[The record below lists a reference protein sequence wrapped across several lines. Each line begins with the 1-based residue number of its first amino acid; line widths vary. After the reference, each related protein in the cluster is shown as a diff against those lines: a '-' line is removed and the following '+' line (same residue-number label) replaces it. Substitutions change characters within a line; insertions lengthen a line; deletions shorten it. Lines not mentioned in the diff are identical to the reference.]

1 MIPFQQALSIV
12 ESQDVRLE
20 TERVAVSQ
28 AGGRFLVES
37 LTSTIDHPPFSKAAM
52 DGYAVAAGDQSEKL
66 RILETIAAGEVPRY
80 EVTPGT
86 CSRIM
91 TGAPV
96 PEGAGLVHRVEYT
109 EARNGHMIPTRAEP
123 AVNIINQGENLRSGE
138 PALTPRLLTAQ
149 DVGVVA
155 SLGIAR
161 VEVMRRPRIGIISTG
176 SELAEPGEAVSDGG
190 IYNSNAFQLIA
201 HAATV
206 GGDPTYYGIVE
217 DTQHAL
223 EAVLSRAF
231 SQNDIVVLTGGV
243 SKGEFD
249 YVPDA
254 LENTGVEVLFH
265 RVAMKP
271 GRPTLFGRRRGGG
284 TQYVF
289 GLPGNPVSTF
299 VTFEVFVTALLH
311 RLAGQQYRPPVCSA
325 VLSTPVSK
333 KDPER
338 TEFIP
343 VRRNGEHVEPVRYG
357 GSSHLSALGEADALL
372 QLEVGTTGFDSGAH
386 VYVRPIR
393 T

>member
-1 MIPFQQALSIV
+1 
-12 ESQDVRLE
+12 
-20 TERVAVSQ
+20 
-28 AGGRFLVES
+28 
-37 LTSTIDHPPFSKAAM
+37 M
-52 DGYAVAAGDQSEKL
+52 DGYAVSAGDQSQQL
-66 RILETIAAGEVPRY
+66 RILETIAAGDVPRH

-96 PEGAGLVHRVEYT
+96 PNGAGFIHRVEYA
-109 EARNGHMIPTRAEP
+109 EARDGHMIPTCAEP
-123 AVNIINQGENLRSGE
+123 AVNIIPRGENLKSGE
-138 PALTPRLLTAQ
+138 PALTPRVLSAQ

-161 VEVMRRPRIGIISTG
+161 VEVMRTPRIGVVSTG
-176 SELAEPGEAVSDGG
+176 SELAEPGEVASDGG

-201 HAATV
+201 HATAA

-217 DTQHAL
+217 DTQAAL

-231 SQNDIVVLTGGV
+231 SENDIVVLTGGV

-249 YVPDA
+249 YVPAA
-254 LENTGVEVLFH
+254 LESTGVEVLFH

-271 GRPTLFGRRRGGG
+271 GRPTLFGRRRGGARDG
-284 TQYVF
+284 DAATPQYVF

-299 VTFEVFVTALLH
+299 VTFEVFVKALLH
-311 RLAGQQYRPPVCSA
+311 RLAGLEYRPTLCSA
-325 VLSTPVSK
+325 VLSTSVSK
-333 KDPER
+333 KDSER
-338 TEFIP
+338 TEFVP
-343 VRRNGEHVEPVRYG
+343 VRRAGEHVEPVRYG

-372 QLEVGTTGFDSGAH
+372 QLEVGSTGFDSGAH